1 MKEHELRVG
10 IGEVQVKQGD
20 QILVAYGVGSCVV
33 IMLYDEEKRIGG
45 LAHCL
50 LPSGNKNSLKYP
62 KGAIEEIVRQM
73 SILGVRKNSIVAK
86 IVGGAT
92 MFNGFERHAIGRR
105 NIKRARD
112 ELEKHNI
119 PIIAED
125 VFGTWGRSIFF
136 NILNGEVRINSY
148 RHGNKIL

>member
-1 MKEHELRVG
+1 MKENELRVG

-20 QILVAYGVGSCVV
+20 EVLVAYGVGSCVV
-33 IMLYDEEKRIGG
+33 IILYDEEKRIGG

-50 LPSGNKNSLKYP
+50 LPSGNRNSLKYP
-62 KGAIEEIVRQM
+62 KGAIEEMIRQM
-73 SILGVRKNSIVAK
+73 SVLGVKKNSIVAK

-105 NIKRARD
+105 NIKRARE
-112 ELEKHNI
+112 ELDKRDI
-119 PIIAED
+119 PVIAED
-125 VFGTWGRSIFF
+125 VFGTWGRSVFF
-136 NILNGEVRINSY
+136 NILNGEVHINSY

>member
-1 MKEHELRVG
+1 MKEKELRVG

-20 QILVAYGVGSCVV
+20 QMLVAYGVGSCVV

-119 PIIAED
+119 PVIAED

-136 NILNGEVRINSY
+136 NILSGEVRINSY